1 MPPAASPFEQPH
13 LNRVQFRTWFS
24 SAMGIAIDGFDLFVI
39 GAVISLIGE
48 DLGLSAVMK
57 GWIAA
62 SSLLGS
68 LLGAIVFGRLT
79 DRFGRRLIY
88 LLDLGFFIVFS
99 IGSALAWDAWSLLAF
114 RFMLGVAIGADYPIT
129 AALVSESVPT
139 HLRGKAVGSVVA
151 AFPAG
156 ALLGVATA
164 FVVVE
169 VIGGEDAW
177 RWVLGLG
184 TVPALS
190 TVLFRAHTPESPRWL
205 MSRGRLAE
213 AQAAAFRLT
222 GVKVSPEDLAG
233 FQPAG
238 TAGPLDLVKRPLL
251 KRTTLSVIPW
261 FCFDVAVFP
270 IGIFVPLVI
279 AMAFH
284 EDPQQAKVNL
294 GHVLIGAVGYN
305 VVQLVGMA
313 TAAGIVERMG
323 RIRLQLIGFSLVAVG
338 IALLVVSHTAGF
350 ESALHLCLVIS
361 GLILVGFFQG
371 WPGVSTFLL
380 PAELFPTG
388 LRGTAQGLAAGAGK
402 LGASV
407 GVFAFP
413 MLIADVTLAWTLCI
427 CLAAALV
434 GLVVTAAL
442 RLETSG
448 KSLEALA
455 HEA

>member
-1 MPPAASPFEQPH
+1 
-13 LNRVQFRTWFS
+13 
-24 SAMGIAIDGFDLFVI
+24 MGIAIDGFDLFVI
-39 GAVISLIGE
+39 GAVISLIGS
-48 DLGLSAVMK
+48 DFGLSGLMK
-57 GWIAA
+57 GWIVA

-114 RFMLGVAIGADYPIT
+114 RFLLGVAIGADYPIT

-184 TVPALS
+184 TVPALA
-190 TVLFRAHTPESPRWL
+190 TVLFRAHTPESSRWL

-213 AQAAAFRLT
+213 AQTAAFRLT
-222 GVKVSPEDLAG
+222 GANVSPEDLAQ
-233 FQPAG
+233 FQPAE
-238 TAGPLDLVKRPLL
+238 TASPLDLSKPPLL
-251 KRTTLSVIPW
+251 KRTVLSVVPW

-284 EDPQQAKVNL
+284 EDLQQTKANL

-305 VVQLVGMA
+305 IVQLVGMA
-313 TAAGIVERMG
+313 TAAGVVERVG
-323 RIRLQLIGFSLVAVG
+323 RIRMQLIGFGLVAVG
-338 IALLVVSHTAGF
+338 IALLVASHRAGLD
-350 ESALHLCLVIS
+350 SALHLCLVIA
-361 GLILVGFFQG
+361 GLFLVGFFQG

-380 PAELFPTG
+380 PAELFPTS

-413 MLIADVTLAWTLCI
+413 MLLADVSLAWTLCI
-427 CLAAALV
+427 CLTAALV

-448 KSLEALA
+448 KSLGALA